1 MTEQRVTRRLRID
14 DLLVLAVPAEPAL
27 APDGSHVAYVLRT
40 QNGAA
45 DRTVRELWV
54 VPTGGG
60 SARRLTAGPDDTSPV
75 WSPDGSR
82 LAFLRGGQ
90 VAVAPMDGGEP
101 QVLTDLPLPA
111 GTPAWSPDGSRLAFA
126 APVDP
131 DGGARGAAAPLVSNG
146 LDYQADGA
154 GLVGAVRRQ
163 LHMLDVGT
171 RRCRVLTDGPHDA
184 GAPVW
189 SPDGTEL
196 AFVRAVGD
204 DSDLSLRAEVHLLA
218 VDDRDGAGGVPG
230 ARDGG
235 GASGARDG
243 GGASGARDGGGASGA
258 RDGGGASGA
267 GMARRVGPAGGVART
282 VGFTADGSALLVV
295 GWTGDPVGH
304 ARLLRVP
311 LDGGEPADLT
321 GTLDR
326 NVMPGAVAY
335 PGGPPQEH
343 DGRVLFCLRDQGCSH
358 LWSVAADGTDPR
370 PVLAGAGRVVD
381 GLSVGSGRAV
391 VVLGTPDSFGEV
403 AVVELATGTER
414 VLTGH
419 GRTLADVELFARQE
433 RSFPISDGHSVQGW
447 LIRDGEAAGPRPLL
461 LDIHGGPHNAWNGA
475 ADEVHLYHQELARR
489 GWVVLIVNP
498 RGSDGY
504 GEATYDA
511 VNGAWGVADAPDLLE
526 PIDALVAEGIADP
539 NRLAVTGYSYGGYL
553 TCWLT
558 GHDDR
563 FAAAVAGGT
572 VADLVSMAGTC
583 DDGQFLSAYE
593 LGGPPWQDPERYAG
607 MSPLTRVADVHTPTL
622 LLHGADDLT
631 CPVGQAQQWH
641 TALRQRGVPTRLVL
655 YPHASHVFVLTGPP
669 SQRIDYNRRVVD
681 WVEQHTR
688 RGGRPPVDAAYWQRR
703 LAQLAERHGVPGAQ
717 LGILRLATEPGDEDE
732 LVEVCT
738 GVLDTASGR
747 PVTPRALFQIGSITK
762 VWTATVIMQLADEGR
777 LKLDAPV
784 LDVLPELRLADP
796 DVAARVT
803 TRHLLTHTSGIDG
816 DVFTDTGRGDD
827 CLRRYVELLAEQTQ
841 NHPLGAT
848 WSYCNAGYT
857 VLGRMIEEITGQSW
871 DEAVRE
877 RLCTPLG
884 LTATATLPEEVLLH
898 PAASG
903 HVEHEGD
910 LVAAPV
916 WHLPRSL
923 GPAGVISANAA
934 DVLAFARMHLT
945 GGLGPDGA
953 RVLGTES
960 AAAMAAHHAELPDK
974 LSLGDSWGLGW
985 IRFGWDGHRL
995 VGHDGNTIGQAAFLR
1010 LLPEQGLAITLLT
1023 NRESARDLHQDLF
1036 AELFA
1041 ELAGVRMPAPVT
1053 PPAEP
1058 VPVDITPYVGT
1069 YERASVR
1076 IEVLAG
1082 DADETGGGAGA
1093 GGSGPRM
1100 RTTLTGPLAAL
1111 VPDPVEVQPLVP
1123 VGPGLFLTTPA
1134 HRTTWYPVTFYE
1146 LATGERYVH
1155 FGARATPRVD

>member
-1 MTEQRVTRRLRID
+1 MTDQPATDQPATEQPATDQPATDQPATDQPATRRLRID
-14 DLLVLAVPAEPAL
+14 DLLALAVPAEPAL
-27 APDGSHVAYVLRT
+27 APDGSHVAYVLRGQDGT
-40 QNGAA
+40 A
-45 DRTVRELWV
+45 DRAVRELWV

-75 WSPDGSR
+75 WSPDGSQ
-82 LAFLRGGQ
+82 LAFLRAGQ
-90 VAVAPMDGGEP
+90 VAVAPTAGGEP
-101 QVLTDLPLPA
+101 RVLTELSRPA

-131 DGGARGAAAPLVSNG
+131 GAETRNAAAPLVADR

-154 GLVGAVRRQ
+154 GMFGAVRRQ
-163 LHMLDVGT
+163 LHVVDVDTG
-171 RRCRVLTDGPHDA
+171 RCRVLTDGPHDA
-184 GAPVW
+184 GTPVW

-204 DSDLSLRAEVHLLA
+204 DSDLRFRAAVHLLA
-218 VDDRDGAGGVPG
+218 VEDRAV
-230 ARDGG
+230 RT
-235 GASGARDG
+235 
-243 GGASGARDGGGASGA
+243 
-258 RDGGGASGA
+258 
-267 GMARRVGPAGGVART
+267 VGSAEGVART

-295 GWTGDPVGH
+295 GWPGDPVGH
-304 ARLLRVP
+304 AGLFRVP
-311 LDGGEPADLT
+311 LDGGEPVDLA
-321 GTLDR
+321 GGVDR
-326 NVMPGAVAY
+326 NVMPGGIAY
-335 PGGPPQEH
+335 PGGLPQEH
-343 DGRVLFCLRDQGCSH
+343 DGRVLFCLRDQGCTH
-358 LWSVAADGTDPR
+358 LWSVAVDGTDPR

-381 GLSVGSGRAV
+381 GLSVRSGRAAL
-391 VVLGTPDSFGEV
+391 VLATPDSFGEI
-403 AVVELATGTER
+403 AVLDLAGGAER

-419 GRTLADVELFARQE
+419 GRALADVELFTREE
-433 RSFPISDGHSVQGW
+433 RSFRISDGHTVQGW
-447 LIRDGEAAGPRPLL
+447 LIRDGDAPGPRPLL

-475 ADEVHLYHQELARR
+475 ADEVHLYHQELVRR

-504 GEATYDA
+504 GAATYDA

-526 PIDALVAEGIADP
+526 PVDALVAEGIADP
-539 NRLAVTGYSYGGYL
+539 DRLAVTGYSYGGFM

-593 LGGPPWQDPERYAG
+593 LGGPPWQEPKRYAE
-607 MSPLTRVADVHTPTL
+607 MSPLTRVADVRTPTL

-631 CPVGQAQQWH
+631 CPAGQAQQWH
-641 TALRQRGVPTRLVL
+641 TALRQRGVPTRLVR
-655 YPHASHVFVLTGPP
+655 YPDASHVFLLAGPP

-688 RGGRPPVDAAYWQRR
+688 RGGRAPVDAGYWQRR
-703 LAQLAERHGVPGAQ
+703 LAQLAERYAVPGAQ

-732 LVEVCT
+732 QVEVCA

-747 PVTPRALFQIGSITK
+747 PVTPRALFQIGSVTK
-762 VWTATVIMQLADEGR
+762 VWTATVVMQLVDEGR
-777 LKLDAPV
+777 LDLDAPV
-784 LDVLPELRLADP
+784 ADVLPGLRLADP
-796 DVAARVT
+796 EVAARVT
-803 TRHLLTHTSGIDG
+803 ARHLLTHTSGIDG

-827 CLRRYVELLAEQTQ
+827 CLRRYVDLLAEQTQ

-857 VLGRMIEEITGQSW
+857 VLGRIIEEITGQSW
-871 DEAVRE
+871 DEAMRE
-877 RLCTPLG
+877 RLYTPLG
-884 LTATATLPEEVLLH
+884 LAATATLPEDVLLH
-898 PAASG
+898 PAAAG
-903 HVEHEGD
+903 HVEHDGE
-910 LVAAPV
+910 VVPAPV
-916 WHLPRSL
+916 WHLPRSI
-923 GPAGVISANAA
+923 GPAGMVSANAA
-934 DVLAFARMHLT
+934 DVLAFARLHLT
-945 GGLGPDGA
+945 GGLGPDGQ
-953 RVLGTES
+953 RVLAAGS
-960 AAAMAAHHAELPDK
+960 VAAMADRHAELPDK

-995 VGHDGNTIGQAAFLR
+995 LGHDGNTIGQAAFLR
-1010 LLPEQGLAITLLT
+1010 VLPEQGLAVTLLT
-1023 NRESARDLHQDLF
+1023 NKESARDLYQDLF

-1041 ELAGVRMPAPVT
+1041 ELAGVRMPEPVT

-1058 VPVDITPYVGT
+1058 VPADITPYVGT

-1082 DADETGGGAGA
+1082 EGD
-1093 GGSGPRM
+1093 SGPRI

-1123 VGPGLFLTTPA
+1123 AGPGLFLTTPA
-1134 HRTTWYPVTFYE
+1134 QRTTWYPVTFYE

-1155 FGARATPRVD
+1155 FGARATPRVA